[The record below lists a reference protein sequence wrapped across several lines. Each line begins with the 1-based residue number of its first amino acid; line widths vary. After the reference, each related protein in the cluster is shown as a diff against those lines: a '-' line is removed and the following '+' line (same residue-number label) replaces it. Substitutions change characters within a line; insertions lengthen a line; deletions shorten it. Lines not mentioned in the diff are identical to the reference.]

1 LRGSGTVDEL
11 FAAAKTLGRER
22 GWSVIRWITAEN
34 NYRARGVYDRLA
46 TRTNWVTY
54 DLLP

>member
-1 LRGSGTVDEL
+1 
-11 FAAAKTLGRER
+11 
-22 GWSVIRWITAEN
+22 VIRWITAEN